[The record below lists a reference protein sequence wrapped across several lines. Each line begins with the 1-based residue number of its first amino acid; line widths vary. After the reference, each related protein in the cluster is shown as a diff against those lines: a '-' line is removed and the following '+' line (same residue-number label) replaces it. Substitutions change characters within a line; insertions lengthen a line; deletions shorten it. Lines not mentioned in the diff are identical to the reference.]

1 MKNSKKQLAAMF
13 TLTCLF
19 AANLNAATGSLAQEK
34 KAAESTTL
42 SPSCPT
48 DINND
53 GVTSQADLNLLLA
66 KYGQSCTC
74 PEDINQDGV
83 VSAADFNLLLLK
95 FGTSCN

>member
-1 MKNSKKQLAAMF
+1 MKNSKKNLAAIF
-13 TLTCLF
+13 ALTCLF
-19 AANLNAATGSLAQEK
+19 AANLNAGTNTISSVEEVK
-34 KAAESTTL
+34 TTL

-74 PEDINQDGV
+74 PEDINGDGV
-83 VSAADFNLLLLK
+83 VSAADLNLLLAK